1 RTTFTIRLPI
11 MLAVTRAL
19 LVRAGGQT
27 FAIPLPVVE
36 QVGFCRPGQVRAI
49 AGGELFELGERTYPV
64 VRLARALGLPVAS
77 EESPTARALI
87 VGNADRQIALV
98 VDELVGQQE
107 VVVKRLGRHLQSV
120 AGVAGATILGNG
132 QIVLILNVL
141 DLLGPARRLGR
152 AGALPA
158 GDEPAAPAPAGSPPP
173 TLHPIA
179 ARAAEGERLAMV
191 VDDSLSVRRVL
202 TRTLERDGWT
212 VLQAKDGIEAL
223 EVLAWARP
231 RVLLL
236 DIEMP
241 RMDGYELT
249 GVLKSHPDHGDLPI
263 VMLTS
268 RAGEKH
274 RRKALDLGVAAYLV
288 KPFEERELL
297 RTVRE
302 LAAPRDRAAT
312 VS

>member
-1 RTTFTIRLPI
+1 
-11 MLAVTRAL
+11 
-19 LVRAGGQT
+19 
-27 FAIPLPVVE
+27 
-36 QVGFCRPGQVRAI
+36 
-49 AGGELFELGERTYPV
+49 
-64 VRLARALGLPVAS
+64 
-77 EESPTARALI
+77 
-87 VGNADRQIALV
+87 
-98 VDELVGQQE
+98 
-107 VVVKRLGRHLQSV
+107 
-120 AGVAGATILGNG
+120 
-132 QIVLILNVL
+132 
-141 DLLGPARRLGR
+141 
-152 AGALPA
+152 
-158 GDEPAAPAPAGSPPP
+158 
-173 TLHPIA
+173 
-179 ARAAEGERLAMV
+179 
-191 VDDSLSVRRVL
+191 VRRVL

>member
-1 RTTFTIRLPI
+1 
-11 MLAVTRAL
+11 MTRAL
-19 LVRAGGQT
+19 LVRVSGQT
-27 FAIPLPVVE
+27 YAMPLPVVE
-36 QVGFCRPGQVRAI
+36 QVAFYRPEQVRTI
-49 AGGELFELGERTYPV
+49 GGNELFDLGGRAYPV
-64 VRLARALGLPVAS
+64 VWLARELGLAS
-77 EESPTARALI
+77 PGDAAGQGGQGNVPLSARVLI
-87 VGNADRQIALV
+87 VGGAERQVALV

-107 VVVKRLGRHLQSV
+107 VVVKRLGRQLQSV

-141 DLLGPARRLGR
+141 DLVGAPRRVVHL
-152 AGALPA
+152 ADAPA
-158 GDEPAAPAPAGSPPP
+158 GTPAAPEVPAPLA
-173 TLHPIA
+173 LA
-179 ARAAEGERLAMV
+179 DRADRGERLALV

-212 VLQAKDGIEAL
+212 VLQAKDGVEAL
-223 EVLAWARP
+223 DTLAWARP
-231 RVLLL
+231 SVMLL

-249 GVLKSHPDHGDLPI
+249 GLVRGHPEHHDLPI
-263 VMLTS
+263 LMLTS

-274 RRKALDLGVAAYLV
+274 RRKALDLGVSAYLV
-288 KPFEERELL
+288 KPFDEAQLL

-302 LAAPRDRAAT
+302 LATGRGQFAAR